1 MGISS
6 MGVSSSN
13 SSHALTTYDPSG
25 LGGTSSSVVGNASMS
40 TNPNVSPLP
49 VRHQMNQMNTMP
61 PLCQV
66 CQLDKLMLD
75 YLIIFFIFF

>member
-6 MGVSSSN
+6 MGVPSSN

-25 LGGTSSSVVGNASMS
+25 LGGTSSGVGNTSMS
-40 TNPNVSPLP
+40 ANPNISPLP

-66 CQLDKLMLD
+66 CELDVN
-75 YLIIFFIFF
+75 